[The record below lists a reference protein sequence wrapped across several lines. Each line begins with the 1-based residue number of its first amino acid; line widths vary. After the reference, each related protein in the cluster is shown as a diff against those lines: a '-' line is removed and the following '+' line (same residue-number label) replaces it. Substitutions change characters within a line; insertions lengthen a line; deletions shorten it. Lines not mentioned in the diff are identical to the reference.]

1 MSRLQLSYAGH
12 LSDRVQDLYYR
23 TVVPEQID
31 LHFIALPPF
40 QAFNRFLKGEFHCG
54 EMSFSTFVIMTAQ
67 GKAKNQP
74 LPFVGIPVFPSR
86 TFRHG
91 AIYINRKSGIARPED
106 LSGRRIGVPE
116 YQMTAAVW
124 TRGMLKDEYGVEPK
138 SIAWTTGGLQDAGRK
153 PLLALTIPGID
164 IRHEDTRT
172 LNDMLVAGELDAVIA
187 PQPPPAFSAGH
198 PDVRRLF
205 ADTVAAEQAYVRKT
219 GLFPVMH
226 VLVLRRE
233 IYEQHPWAAVS
244 LYNAFEQAKNNCL
257 ERLASEEPPPVS
269 FPWAHQ
275 MGQAIIAALGRDFWP
290 YGIEK
295 NRTVVEALCRYTWEQ
310 GLVPARVEIADLFAP
325 SVAGLGSYRL

>member
-23 TVVPEQID
+23 TVTPEQIN
-31 LHFIALPPF
+31 LHFIPLPPF
-40 QAFNRFLKGEFHCG
+40 QAFNRFLRGEFHCG

-67 GKAKNQP
+67 GKVKNEP
-74 LPFVGIPVFPSR
+74 LPFVAIPVFPSR

-106 LSGRRIGVPE
+106 LIGRRVGVPE

-124 TRGMLKDEYGVEPK
+124 TRGMLKDEYGVDPATIK
-138 SIAWTTGGLQDAGRK
+138 WTTGGLQNAGRK
-153 PLLALTIPGID
+153 PLMALTIAGVD
-164 IRHEDTRT
+164 IRHEETRT
-172 LNDMLVAGELDAVIA
+172 LNDLLVAGEIDAVIA

-198 PDVRRLF
+198 ADVARLF
-205 ADTVAAEQAYVRKT
+205 TDTVAVEQAYLRKT
-219 GLFPVMH
+219 GLFPIMH
-226 VLVLRRE
+226 VLVLRRA

-257 ERLASEEPPPVS
+257 ERLSVEEPPPIS

-275 MGQAIIAALGRDFWP
+275 MGQKAIDVLGRDFWP

-295 NRTVVEALCRYTWEQ
+295 NRKVIEALCHYTWDQ
-310 GLVPARVEIADLFAP
+310 GLVPVKAEIGDLFAP
-325 SVAGLGSYRL
+325 SVAGMASYRL